1 MPSTVQESTAAGNES
16 GLDYRKLYLALFA
29 VAFLLRIVCMFW
41 WKSYN
46 FFTPAPYNEVGR
58 LIERLATGKGF
69 TSPYGGETGY
79 TAAFPP
85 VYPFLGSLIYRL
97 FGSYSA
103 AARIALLSMNCVFAA
118 LNAVLI
124 HQFGVRT
131 LGRRAALLAAWAW
144 ALFPVFFRWD
154 ITWIWEFSLSALLL
168 TWLFILTMDLA
179 EQGTPR
185 RWIAFG
191 AAWGFSALANPAL
204 VSLLPFSGLYATFR
218 NARAGKRWFAP
229 AVFSAVMFFAILSPW
244 LVRNEVIFHKFIFVR
259 DNFWL
264 EFQLGNFHG
273 STSLG
278 FGPLHPT
285 GSARLLQR
293 FHDLGELGYMEDRK
307 QLAVAFLHKYP
318 AEFRELTLRRLL
330 WFWDGT
336 SVIYQANDW
345 WQPWEVWWLSVVSL
359 LGLLFVLTRRPP
371 GWVLYL
377 AAVLVYPLPYYIT
390 YANAKYRHAIEPELA
405 LLGAYLFVVM
415 YGEIERV
422 RNRKATSASIAG
434 APR

>member
-1 MPSTVQESTAAGNES
+1 MPTISSESSSLRADRN
-16 GLDYRKLYLALFA
+16 LYALLFA
-29 VAFLLRIVCMFW
+29 IGFGLRMACLLW

-46 FFTPAPYNEVGR
+46 FPTLVPYNEVGR
-58 LIERLATGKGF
+58 LIEHLATGKGF
-69 TSPYGGETGY
+69 TAPYGDDTGF

-85 VYPFLGSLIYRL
+85 VYPFLGAIVFKL

-103 AARIALLSMNCVFAA
+103 AARISILAMNCLFGAA
-118 LNAVLI
+118 NSILI
-124 HQFGVRT
+124 HKLGLRT

-154 ITWIWEFSLSALLL
+154 ISWIWEFSLSAFCL
-168 TWLFILTMDLA
+168 TWLLILTMDVA
-179 EQGTPR
+179 RRPSSM
-185 RWIAFG
+185 RWIGFG
-191 AAWGFSALANPAL
+191 AAWGLCALANPAL
-204 VSLLPFSGLYATFR
+204 VSMLPFCGLYAAFGNQR
-218 NARAGKRWFAP
+218 ERKPWFTP
-229 AVFSAVMFFAILSPW
+229 AVFSAVVFFAVLSPW
-244 LVRNEVIFHKFIFVR
+244 LLRNYSIFHKFIFVR

-273 STSLG
+273 STGLG

-285 GSARLLQR
+285 ESPRLLQR

-307 QLAVAFLHKYP
+307 QLAVTFLHNYP
-318 AEFRELTLRRLL
+318 QEFRELTLQRIL

-336 SVIYQANDW
+336 SVTYQAFEW

-359 LGLLFVLTRRPP
+359 LGLLFALTRRPS

-390 YANAKYRHAIEPELA
+390 YVNAKYRHAIEPELA
-405 LLGAYLFVVM
+405 LLGAYLVVVL
-415 YGEIERV
+415 YEELEKKRGR
-422 RNRKATSASIAG
+422 AT
-434 APR
+434 